1 MKKHLAV
8 LALPILLAACSN
20 SDNAAEI
27 TSTDLQHHNW
37 VLAKVDGKA
46 ISLPAEAKV
55 PSIEVGE
62 KMSAN
67 GFAGC
72 NTYFGQAELK
82 DGKFRV
88 DGMGMTMMMCSDTAM
103 QTEQV
108 VAGTLSEWSDITL
121 TKESLILKGAE
132 HELTFTLRDW
142 VN

>member
-8 LALPILLAACSN
+8 FALPILLAACSS

-27 TSTDLQHHNW
+27 TPTDLQHHNW
-37 VLAKVDGKA
+37 VLAKIDGEA
-46 ISLPAEAKV
+46 ITLPAEAKV

-72 NTYFGQAELK
+72 NSYFGQAELK

-88 DGMGMTMMMCSDTAM
+88 EGMGMTMMMCPDASMVTEQAVSDT
-103 QTEQV
+103 
-108 VAGTLSEWSDITL
+108 LSQWSDITL
-121 TKESLILKGAE
+121 TKESLILKGVE